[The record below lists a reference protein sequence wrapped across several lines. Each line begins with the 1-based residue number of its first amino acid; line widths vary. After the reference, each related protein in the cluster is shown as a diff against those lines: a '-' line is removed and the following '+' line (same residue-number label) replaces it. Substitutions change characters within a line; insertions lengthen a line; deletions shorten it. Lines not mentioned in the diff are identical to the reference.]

1 MHVEASYISL
11 SGYPDVSVNI
21 SMLAQNSPM
30 VKFLLDVKEV
40 AERFIEWTPVMQIL
54 TILNFQTSSPMPH

>member
-11 SGYPDVSVNI
+11 FGYPDVSVNI

-30 VKFLLDVKEV
+30 MKFLLDVKEV

-54 TILNFQTSSPMPH
+54 TVLSFSNR